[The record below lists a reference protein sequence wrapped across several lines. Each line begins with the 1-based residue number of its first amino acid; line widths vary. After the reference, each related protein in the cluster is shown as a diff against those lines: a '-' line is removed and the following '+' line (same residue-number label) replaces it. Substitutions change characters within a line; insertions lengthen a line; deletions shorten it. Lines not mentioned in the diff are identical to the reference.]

1 MTEAISIIEVYA
13 VQGSSE
19 SLEGPLSS
27 LVDTLRKNPGCV
39 SYSAVRSHSQP
50 NLWIVTG
57 LWESG
62 PTMEEHFSHPALCD
76 VMKLLSWDAV
86 SKIAASGFLK
96 SEG

>member
-27 LVDTLRKNPGCV
+27 LVDTLGKTPGCV

-62 PTMEEHFSHPALCD
+62 QTMEEHFSHPALCD

-96 SEG
+96 SWA